1 MSDQRFTLAQEIGI
15 SGVDLDCPVEI
26 EKGALLTDNE
36 TNKVLL
42 QLKLNI
48 VGIDYRQLSSVNLR
62 IFCFDDLGDY
72 IAGFHPYKYS
82 FTDINL
88 YGVRSFEDGTPIL
101 LDFRTRRVEV
111 TIEKIVFTDG
121 HERYPAGHL
130 IQPPEQKR
138 IDTLSIELRDQ
149 VNRDTF
155 LLLPDE
161 NREHIQFIPMQLDD
175 FWLCTCGRANRN
187 RDVKC
192 GRCGID
198 RKWLF
203 RNLSE
208 TGIQRNLERY
218 EETLQ
223 QIYEE
228 EKQIKEQR
236 LVVRQKWQ
244 HQLQR
249 AFLFV
254 LFSGVFLALFFY
266 MGNPYIKYV
275 QAKSLLK
282 SAEYDQAISIYE
294 SLGDFKNSKEMIKE
308 ATYEKAYNRLANRKF
323 EEAIALFAGN
333 SGYRNSKE
341 MVSEAKYQQ
350 GNYFLANQ
358 LFDESIMVFTSLNN
372 YKNSNQLVREV
383 NYIKAKDLLDQNKF
397 EAAAAVLSF
406 NRDYKDSDKLF
417 NKAYFLWGMQLMGRN
432 QWEDAKNILSKVDKK
447 AYPEVSALI
456 EDAQKR
462 IDKDKKDKKEK
473 QSKK

>member
-1 MSDQRFTLAQEIGI
+1 MSDQRYTLAQEIRI

-26 EKGALLTDNE
+26 EKGALLIDNE

-42 QLKLNI
+42 QLRLNI
-48 VGIDYRQLSSVNLR
+48 LGIDYRQLSSVSLR

-72 IAGFHPYKYS
+72 IAGFHPYKYT

-88 YGVRSFEDGTPIL
+88 SGIRSFEDGTPIL
-101 LDFRTRRVEV
+101 LDFRTRRVEIA
-111 TIEKIVFTDG
+111 IEKIVFMDG

-130 IQPPEQKR
+130 IQPSEQKR
-138 IDTLSIELRDQ
+138 IDTLSIELRNQ

-161 NREHIQFIPMQLDD
+161 NREHIQFIPKQLDD
-175 FWLCTCGRANRN
+175 LWMCTCGRPNRN

-192 GRCGID
+192 CRCGID

-228 EKQIKEQR
+228 ERQIKEQR

-249 AFLFV
+249 AFLFI

-266 MGNPYIKYV
+266 VGNPYIKYV
-275 QAKSLLK
+275 RANSLLK
-282 SAEYDQAISIYE
+282 NADYDQAISIYE
-294 SLGDFKNSKEMIKE
+294 SLGDFQNSEEMIKE

-350 GNYFLANQ
+350 ANYFLSNQ
-358 LFDESIMVFTSLNN
+358 LFNESIMVFASLEN
-372 YKNSNQLVREV
+372 YKDSNELVHEA
-383 NYIKAKDLLDQNKF
+383 YYKKAKDLLDRNNF
-397 EAAAAVLSF
+397 EGAAAVLSF

-432 QWEDAKNILSKVDKK
+432 QWEDAKNILSKVDKS

-462 IDKDKKDKKEK
+462 IEKDKKEK
-473 QSKK
+473 KDKQPKK